1 MPDFDF
7 SSLITDRG
15 QADVDNLRSL
25 LSTPLSDWT
34 AEQLAAFNQAISKGA
49 YNYTDLNR
57 VTACMDYLNE
67 QLRGY
72 GYQTG
77 YSKFTIPHKAVS
89 ALPDG
94 YTELAYIQSS
104 GTQYIDTGF
113 KPNNNTRAVADF
125 EFTATNTWRAVFA
138 ARDANSAN
146 SFSLEYIGGAFRSDY
161 GSDTSQ
167 QFPMGALGRRIYDK
181 DRETTTIDG
190 TSQSYA
196 NTPFQCGHNLCLWAL
211 NDNGGI
217 KWLASGKLYSCQIY
231 DNGTLVR
238 DYVPCRSPDG
248 EVGLYDLVNDAF
260 YGNAGTGDFIAG
272 PEPVALPDG
281 YTQVEYIQ
289 SSGTQYIDTDFKPDQ
304 DTKIIVDAEI
314 TSEVLYGSIF
324 GSRNSSSSGQF
335 NLWPASSQQWR
346 YDYGTSAYLMVS
358 ASSTG
363 RHIFTADGPDVSID
377 DQSQAYGQQTFQT
390 NNNLYLLTI
399 NLGSSTGEK
408 CRGKLYS
415 CQIYDN
421 GALIRDFVPCK
432 NPSGAAGLYDR
443 IGNQF
448 YGNAGSGSFTAGP
461 EVEAPDGPG
470 EELDPYTWYESDV
483 PTASLMGAYLDNV
496 EALRST
502 LEVLSTTPETPESMA
517 ALTYEEANDI
527 ERILLA
533 VDALITNMI
542 NAYFYSNEINCGE
555 V

>member
-7 SSLITDRG
+7 STLITDRS

-25 LSTPLSDWT
+25 LSTPLSAWT

-77 YSKFTIPHKAVS
+77 YSRITIPHKAVS

-94 YTELAYIQSS
+94 YTELEYIESS

-167 QFPMGALGRRIYDK
+167 QFPMEALGRRIYDK
-181 DRETTTIDG
+181 NKETTTIDG

-211 NDNGGI
+211 NDNGEI

-238 DYVPCRSPDG
+238 NYIPCRSPDG
-248 EVGLYDLVNDAF
+248 EVGLYD
-260 YGNAGTGDFIAG
+260 
-272 PEPVALPDG
+272 
-281 YTQVEYIQ
+281 
-289 SSGTQYIDTDFKPDQ
+289 
-304 DTKIIVDAEI
+304 
-314 TSEVLYGSIF
+314 
-324 GSRNSSSSGQF
+324 
-335 NLWPASSQQWR
+335 
-346 YDYGTSAYLMVS
+346 
-358 ASSTG
+358 
-363 RHIFTADGPDVSID
+363 
-377 DQSQAYGQQTFQT
+377 
-390 NNNLYLLTI
+390 
-399 NLGSSTGEK
+399 
-408 CRGKLYS
+408 
-415 CQIYDN
+415 
-421 GALIRDFVPCK
+421 
-432 NPSGAAGLYDR
+432 R
-443 IGNQF
+443 IGSQF
-448 YGNAGSGSFTAGP
+448 YGNAGSGTFTAGP
-461 EVEAPDGPG
+461 EVEAPDGPE

-483 PTASLMGAYLDNV
+483 PTASLMAAYLANV

-517 ALTYEEANDI
+517 ALAWAEANDI
-527 ERILLA
+527 ERILIDINTM
-533 VDALITNMI
+533 VTALGKVFLRAGMPW
-542 NAYFYSNEINCGE
+542 AWAGNEIYVRNE
-555 V
+555 VSG